1 MYPVPLAN
9 HSLNYQSLKK
19 SVEINGILR
28 NQNGL
33 SQAKPRESLLK
44 DNSSNTKNSTINIKR
59 TSRKR
64 TCLNIHL

>member
-9 HSLNYQSLKK
+9 HSLNYPLLHYQSLKK

-28 NQNGL
+28 DQNGL
-33 SQAKPRESLLK
+33 SQAKLG
-44 DNSSNTKNSTINIKR
+44 NSSNAKNSTINIKR